1 MVSISNNGTFAGV
14 DVVVI
19 VSAAGDTDT
28 VRDCA
33 VASAAQASERM
44 NDLDMVT
51 KNTRYQKDV
60 DETKHDLYI

>member
-1 MVSISNNGTFAGV
+1 MVSMSNNGTFAGV

-19 VSAAGDTDT
+19 VSAAGDIDT
-28 VRDCA
+28 VLGCA

-44 NDLDMVT
+44 NDLDMIT
-51 KNTRYQKDV
+51 KDTWYHKDG